1 MMNNMGMSGVQ
12 LPGMNTTVSIE
23 DPMGWNLLFEN
34 QTNRQIVNIRISE
47 DKLVKEAISAYL
59 LKVNESNVN
68 DFKFIFNNKQL
79 FPEMKIS
86 QTGLNNGSKILVVS
100 QKNVIGA

>member
-1 MMNNMGMSGVQ
+1 
-12 LPGMNTTVSIE
+12 
-23 DPMGWNLLFEN
+23 MGWNLLFEN

-47 DKLVKEAISAYL
+47 DKFAKEAISAYL